1 MAHMIENNMISYTGA
16 TPWHGLGVHV
26 DANMTPEEMLVAA
39 GMNWE
44 VELRS
49 LSVSRTVALNNGTGL
64 SRCVWDHKSMERF
77 KGVVRTDT
85 GHVFAVPSERYKP
98 VQNLEIARFFHDWCD
113 AGSAELCV
121 VGALNNGAKVW
132 ALAKIKGDY
141 AIGSQSSP
149 DKQLSYVMLAT
160 SHDGSLRTIAMGTSI
175 YVVCWNTM
183 SAALA
188 QSGLGT
194 KDQRKNV
201 FSLSHRARFTDAM
214 KQRAAQTVELIQ
226 EQQLNTADMGNAFSD
241 VRLDDRGRVEFIRRL
256 IGGESVLEQIVND
269 EQTKLQSGA
278 SLIDAIA
285 ADQDEGKKPEES
297 RLGKALID
305 AIVNSP
311 GNSLPSRNG
320 TLWGAVNGVTWYAD
334 HSRGN
339 TQESTLN
346 GGWFGAGAQ
355 LKQEAVKVAY
365 DMSGARRAV

>member
-1 MAHMIENNMISYTGA
+1 MAHQIENNMISYTGA
-16 TPWHGLGVHV
+16 TPWHGLGIHV

-49 LSVSRTVALNNGTGL
+49 LSVSRTVMLDDGTGL
-64 SRCVWDHKSMERF
+64 SRCIWNHKSMERF

-141 AIGSQSSP
+141 AIGSKSSA

-160 SHDGSLRTIAMGTSI
+160 SHDGSLRTIAMGTSV

-241 VRLDDRGRVEFIRRL
+241 VR
-256 IGGESVLEQIVND
+256 
-269 EQTKLQSGA
+269 SGA

-285 ADQDEGKKPEES
+285 TDQDSEKKPEES

-355 LKQEAVKVAY
+355 LKQEAVKIAY